1 MEVSVAV
8 WQMAPTINEPPANLA
23 RLEEAA
29 HAARARGADVLVAP
43 ELALTG
49 YDVGE
54 LTDDLTDPGLVRDV
68 AAVAERAGLAIV
80 TGLALREEGATWNCS
95 VVVDRTGDV
104 RAVYRKAHLYGDLD
118 RSRFTAG
125 DAPFVMATL
134 DIGLEVATMVC
145 YDVEFPE
152 PVRAAALAGAAL
164 VAVPTANMPPSSEI
178 NEYVVPARAVEN
190 HVVVAYANHCGRE
203 RDTEFVGLSVI
214 ATPDGTTVMAGPDGE
229 SIEVLTF
236 DTDEL
241 EERRRRRHLVDRRP
255 DIYGAL
261 TEPGAP

>member
-1 MEVSVAV
+1 MDVGVAV
-8 WQMAPTINEPPANLA
+8 WQMAPTVNEPAANCA

-29 HAARARGADVLVAP
+29 HTARAMGADILVAP

-54 LTDDLTDPGLVRDV
+54 LADDLTDPNLIHDV
-68 AAVAERAGLAIV
+68 AAIAERTRIAIV
-80 TGLALREEGATWNCS
+80 TGVALREDGTTWNCS
-95 VVVDRTGDV
+95 VVADRTGDV

-125 DAPFVMATL
+125 DAPFAMATL
-134 DIGLEVATMVC
+134 DIGIEVATMVC

-164 VAVPTANMPPSSEI
+164 IAVPTANMPPSTEI
-178 NEYVVPARAVEN
+178 NEFVVPARAVEN

-214 ATPDGTTVMAGPDGE
+214 ATPDGTTRMAGAEGE
-229 SIEVLTF
+229 ALEVLTF

-241 EERRRRRHLVDRRP
+241 EERRRERHLVDRRP
-255 DIYGAL
+255 EIYGAL
-261 TEPGAP
+261 TDSGAP

>member
-1 MEVSVAV
+1 MKVSVAV
-8 WQMAPTINEPPANLA
+8 WQMAPTMGEPTTNLA
-23 RLEEAA
+23 RLDKAA
-29 HAARARGADVLVAP
+29 HEAVARGADVLVTP

-54 LTDDLTDPGLVRDV
+54 LSDDLTDPALLQDV
-68 AAVAERAGLAIV
+68 AAIAQRAGLAIV
-80 TGLALREEGATWNCS
+80 AGLALREDGATCNCS
-95 VVVDRTGDV
+95 VIADRTGDI

-125 DAPFVMATL
+125 EAPFAKATL

-152 PVRAAALAGAAL
+152 PVRAAALAGAEL
-164 VAVPTANMPPSSEI
+164 IAVPTANMPPSTEI
-178 NEYVVPARAVEN
+178 NDYVVPARAVEN

-203 RDTEFVGLSVI
+203 RDTEYVGRSVI
-214 ATPDGTTVMAGPDGE
+214 ATPDGTTRMAGADGE
-229 SIEVLTF
+229 GIEVLTF

-241 EERRRRRHLVDRRP
+241 EERRRSRHLVDRRP
-255 DIYGAL
+255 EIYGAVV
-261 TEPGAP
+261 EPGAP

>member
-8 WQMAPTINEPPANLA
+8 WQMAPTINEPAANCA
-23 RLEEAA
+23 RLEAAA
-29 HAARARGADVLVAP
+29 HAARAQGADILVAP

-54 LTDDLTDPGLVRDV
+54 LSDDATDPDLVQDV

-104 RAVYRKAHLYGDLD
+104 RAIYRKAHLYGDLD

-125 DAPFVMATL
+125 DAPFALASL
-134 DIGLEVATMVC
+134 DIGIEVATMVC

-152 PVRAAALAGAAL
+152 PVRAAALTGAAL
-164 VAVPTANMPPSSEI
+164 VAVPTANMTPSTEI
-178 NEYVVPARAVEN
+178 NEFVVPARAVEN
-190 HVVVAYANHCGRE
+190 HVVVAYANHCGHE
-203 RDTEFVGLSVI
+203 RDTEYVGRSVI
-214 ATPDGTTVMAGPDGE
+214 ATPDGTTVMAGADGE
-229 SIEVLTF
+229 AIEILTF

-241 EERRRRRHLVDRRP
+241 EERRRARHLVDRRP